1 MYVEKLWIKNFR
13 NYEEQVIS
21 LSEGLNVFVGKNAS
35 GKTNLLESLCL
46 SSLGKSPRTTKDKDL
61 IKWGENSARIKLLI
75 KKERGS
81 ETLEIYIDEQGK
93 KRIKNNE
100 IAINNFGE
108 LLGIL
113 NVVYFSPDEL
123 KLIKESPEER
133 RKFIDISLSQD
144 SRPYFYGLIEYNKI
158 LAQRNKLLKT
168 VFSES
173 ELHEMFAVLNR
184 QLSEKMVYIRA
195 RRAEFIE
202 KLSPLANSV
211 HKKIAG
217 NESAMGLYYETDTPD
232 NTKDTVAMLEENFE
246 KDFSLKY
253 STKGIHRDDIKI
265 TVDDIDVRKFGSQG
279 QQRTAAIAM
288 KLSEIERYK
297 SEKKE
302 IPVLLL
308 DDVLSELDK
317 DRQIKLLEATSGI
330 QTVISCTEYELK
342 SPAKIFE
349 IEKGKV
355 KNEL

>member
-13 NYEEQVIS
+13 NYEEQVVS
-21 LSEGLNVFVGKNAS
+21 LNKGLNVLVGKNAS

-46 SSLGKSPRTTKDKDL
+46 SSFGKSPRTTKDKDL
-61 IKWGENSARIKLLI
+61 IKWGEKGARIKLSV
-75 KKERGS
+75 KKEKGF
-81 ETLEIYIDEQGK
+81 ETLEIFIDEQGK
-93 KRIKNNE
+93 KRVKNNE

-113 NVVYFSPDEL
+113 NIVYFSPDEL

-133 RKFIDISLSQD
+133 RRFIDISLSQD
-144 SRPYFYGLIEYNKI
+144 SRPYFYSLIEYNKI

-173 ELHEMFAVLNR
+173 EIKEMFAVINR
-184 QLSEKMVYIRA
+184 QLAEKMIYIRA
-195 RRAEFIE
+195 CRKDFID
-202 KLSPLANSV
+202 KLSPLADSV

-217 NESAMGLYYETDTPD
+217 SASAMTLEYETDTPD
-232 NTKDTVAMLEENFE
+232 NIEDTVKMLEESFD

-253 STKGIHRDDIKI
+253 SSKGIHRDDIKI
-265 TVDDIDVRKFGSQG
+265 TVDGIDVRKFGSQG

-302 IPVLLL
+302 TPVLLL

-317 DRQIKLLEATSGI
+317 ERQTKLLEATKGI
-330 QTVISCTEYELK
+330 QTVISCTEYELFI
-342 SPAKIFE
+342 PAKIFE

-355 KNEL
+355 KK